1 MISAQ
6 LASLISKVMFCWQSR
21 VQEKYELWYISNV
34 KNDSRTST
42 SGKIL
47 SKHTSS

>member
-6 LASLISKVMFCWQSR
+6 LASIISKVMFCWQSR
-21 VQEKYELWYISNV
+21 MQEKYELWYIGNA
-34 KNDSRTST
+34 KNNSRTST

-47 SKHTSS
+47 SRHTS